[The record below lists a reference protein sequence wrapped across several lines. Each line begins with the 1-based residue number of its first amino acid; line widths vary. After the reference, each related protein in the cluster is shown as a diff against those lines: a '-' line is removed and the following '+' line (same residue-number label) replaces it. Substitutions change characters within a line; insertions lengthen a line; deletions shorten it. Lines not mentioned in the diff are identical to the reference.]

1 MFFKV
6 KKNKGRDEK
15 GQNLIEAL
23 LALALFFVFIS
34 GSLILIFRHFDTFL
48 KAEELGKVQTIVSQS
63 FEAVQGISYNSWSNL
78 TDGTHG
84 LSSSSGNWQFQ
95 ASPDLI
101 DNKYTRTIT
110 VSVVNRDDNCD
121 ITTSGGTDDPDTKL
135 VTVSVAWQD
144 VGGPRSSSLNQYF
157 TSWNSPTNCFA
168 SGGEAASLDLDV
180 SMAYIDST
188 KKSLFGVSLINKGT
202 TPITLDKMTLNWTKP
217 GNITFIKIDGSNH
230 WDGSNGI
237 GTPHGAQP
245 SGTELD
251 LVDLILD
258 PGVTY
263 LVNNIRFNSKIDG
276 SIVTIEATMIDGSS
290 STKVTSPP
298 FVP

>member
-6 KKNKGRDEK
+6 NKNKRCGEK

-23 LALALFFVFIS
+23 LALAVFFIFIS
-34 GSLILIFRHFDTFL
+34 GSLILIFRHFDTFE
-48 KAEELGKVQTIVSQS
+48 KAEDLAKVQTIVGQS

-78 TDGTHG
+78 ADGTYG
-84 LSSSSGNWQFQ
+84 LNSSSGSWQFQ

-101 DNKYTRTIT
+101 DNKYTRTVT
-110 VSVVNRDDNCD
+110 VAPVRRDLNCA
-121 ITTSGGTDDPDTKL
+121 ITTGDGTADPDTKL
-135 VTVSVAWQD
+135 VTVNITWQD
-144 VGGPRSSSLNQYF
+144 VGGPRSDSFGQYF

-202 TPITLDKMTLNWTKP
+202 TPITLDKMTLSWTKP
-217 GNITFIKIDGSNH
+217 GLIKFIKIDGSNR
-230 WDGSNGI
+230 WDGTNGI
-237 GTPHGAQP
+237 GTPSGAQP

-251 LVDLILD
+251 LVDLILE

-263 LVNNIRFNSKIDG
+263 GVDNIRFDSKIDG
-276 SIVTIEATMIDGSS
+276 SIVTIEATMVDGSS